1 MMEMLKIGTIR
12 YVLALAL
19 YSGDLPPGF
28 AKY

>member
-1 MMEMLKIGTIR
+1 METLKIGAIG